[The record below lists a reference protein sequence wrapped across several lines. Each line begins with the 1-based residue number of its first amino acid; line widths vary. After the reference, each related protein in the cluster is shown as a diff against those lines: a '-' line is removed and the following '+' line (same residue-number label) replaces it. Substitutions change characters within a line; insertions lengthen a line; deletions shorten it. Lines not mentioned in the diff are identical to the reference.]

1 MSNTKKKSLQSII
14 SGTSTQWKEQL
25 EHHHKNRRKIRRA
38 QLFALDLMDYMDE
51 NHLKQTDVAKLMDV
65 TPQQVNKILRAKANL
80 TFETLDKIE
89 EALGVTISNPKI
101 IVVSKTTS
109 YQKVGKKM
117 QIIHK
122 KLNSNVK
129 IDTNSKSMTNKNP
142 VLKTTMEST
151 REYLQTAG
159 QI

>member
-1 MSNTKKKSLQSII
+1 MSKNLNSIVEK
-14 SGTSTQWKEQL
+14 TATQWIIRAEQDL
-25 EHHHKNRRKIRRA
+25 KNRRKIKRA
-38 QLFALDLMDYMDE
+38 QLFALDLMDYMDD

-101 IVVSKTTS
+101 MVASKTIS
-109 YQKVGKKM
+109 YKKIGKKM
-117 QIIHK
+117 QVVHK
-122 KLNSNVK
+122 NTNSSVK
-129 IDTNSKSMTNKNP
+129 IEANSKSITNKNP
-142 VLKTTMEST
+142 VLKTTMET
-151 REYLQTAG
+151 ANEYLFTAD